1 MDISNIERI
10 IAIVGGII
18 VAIVSAIALKN
29 DWKTPGLDN
38 QVFKVMLA
46 LLFIGA
52 IIALLAGA
60 HVLGNFPTAK
70 GA

>member
-10 IAIVGGII
+10 IAIAGGII

-38 QVFKVMLA
+38 QIFKLMLA

-52 IIALLAGA
+52 VIALLAGA
-60 HVLGNFPTAK
+60 HVLGNFPAAK

>member
-1 MDISNIERI
+1 MDIANIERI

-46 LLFIGA
+46 LLFVGA
-52 IIALLAGA
+52 VIALLAGA
-60 HVLGNFPTAK
+60 HVLGNFPSPK